1 MKSVTLLIPCYN
13 EEDNISDLFNRLKL
27 VCASCDAIEWH
38 LLFVND
44 GSTDH
49 TLQLLKGLIASDCSW
64 CRASIIDFARNF
76 GKESALIAGFDHF
89 EGDCCIVMDA
99 DLQHPPEL
107 LPEMIRTW
115 SVGSDLVSA
124 TRRIQSG
131 TKGLR
136 KLPSR
141 LFYRVFRST
150 SKLNIPLD
158 SSDFRLLDRVV
169 VNAIRECRESI
180 RFSKGFFAWAGFT
193 NSIVYYDQPER
204 VCGVA
209 KWSSWKLWNYAL
221 DGIFNFTTAPL
232 RIWSYLGIFITAIS
246 FGLGFS
252 ALINTLF
259 HGVGVPGYASI
270 FIAVTFLGGVQL
282 IGIGVLG
289 EYIGRTYLEVKR
301 RPLYVIREVHQK

>member
-13 EEDNISDLFNRLKL
+13 EEANIFNLLGRLKS
-27 VCASCDAIEWH
+27 VCSSCTGVEWS
-38 LLFVND
+38 LLFIND

-49 TLQLLKGLIASDCSW
+49 TLELLKKSINLHSSW
-64 CRASIIDFARNF
+64 CKASIIDFSRNF

-115 SVGSDLVSA
+115 SDGAELVSA
-124 TRRIQSG
+124 TRRSQTGSQAF
-131 TKGLR
+131 T

-150 SKLNIPLD
+150 SKLNIALD
-158 SSDFRLLDRVV
+158 SSDFRLLDRTVV
-169 VNAIRECRESI
+169 KAIRDCRESI

-193 NSIVYYDQPER
+193 NSLIHYNQPER
-204 VCGVA
+204 MYGVA
-209 KWSSWKLWNYAL
+209 KWSNWKLWNYGL
-221 DGIFNFTTAPL
+221 DGIFNFSTAPL
-232 RIWSYLGIFITAIS
+232 RVWSYLGIVITAIS
-246 FGLGFS
+246 FGFGF
-252 ALINTLF
+252 AAFINTLF
-259 HGVGVPGYASI
+259 HGVDVPGYASI

-289 EYIGRTYLEVKR
+289 EYIGHTYLEVKR
-301 RPLYVIREVHQK
+301 RPLYLIREIYQK

>member
-1 MKSVTLLIPCYN
+1 MQP
-13 EEDNISDLFNRLKL
+13 NIK
-27 VCASCDAIEWH
+27 WH

-44 GSTDH
+44 GSSDH
-49 TLQLLKGLIASDCSW
+49 TLEVLKKNLYLDCFW
-64 CRASIIDFARNF
+64 CKASIIDFARNF

-99 DLQHPPEL
+99 DLQHPPEV

-115 SVGSDLVSA
+115 SEGAELVSA
-124 TRRIQSG
+124 ARRFQAGSQG
-131 TKGLR
+131 FQ

-150 SKLNIPLD
+150 SKLNITLD

-169 VNAIRECRESI
+169 VNAIRDCRESI

-193 NSIVYYDQPER
+193 NSIIYYDQPER
-204 VCGVA
+204 MHGVA
-209 KWSSWKLWNYAL
+209 KWSSWKLWNYGL

-232 RIWSYLGIFITAIS
+232 RVWSYLGIVITVIS
-246 FGLGFS
+246 FGFGFS

-259 HGVGVPGYASI
+259 HGVDVPGYASI

-282 IGIGVLG
+282 VGIGVLG

-301 RPLYVIREVHQK
+301 RPLYLIREIYQK